1 MPGCTRHNYLV
12 SRRVT
17 CGQCEAKMFG
27 KAMKPRKKVY
37 QYYCCSV
44 SRGLLARKD
53 CDAPSFRVDQVDAA
67 VWKWVRD
74 LLLTPEALRQNLEEQ
89 QAEQERANQPLR
101 DRLAVIDDLLTDNRK
116 QLERLLDL
124 YLSGDFPKEV
134 LTERKTRLETTIA
147 TLEKE
152 RAELVGTLEATSL
165 SDDQIMTIE
174 DFAKEVAGGLAKA
187 EESFEVRRQIIDL
200 LDVQVRLTIEEGQ
213 KIAYVRCL
221 VDEAELPIV
230 SPASKTAP

>member
-1 MPGCTRHNYLV
+1 M
-12 SRRVT
+12 
-17 CGQCEAKMFG
+17 
-27 KAMKPRKKVY
+27 Y

-124 YLSGDFPKEV
+124 YLSGDFDKEM
-134 LTERKTRLETTIA
+134 LTERKAKLETTIA
-147 TLEKE
+147 ALEKE
-152 RAELVGTLEATSL
+152 QSDLVMTLEAQTL
-165 SDDQIMTIE
+165 TDDQIMTIE
-174 DFAKEVAGGLAKA
+174 DFAKEVAEGLVKA
-187 EESFEVRRQIIDL
+187 EENFEVRRQIIDL
-200 LDVQVRLTIEEGQ
+200 LDVRVTLAIEEGQ
-213 KIAYVRCL
+213 KVAYVRCL
-221 VDEAELPIV
+221 VDEAGLSIEPMNTGIHD
-230 SPASKTAP
+230 S